1 MYLKLCLDFC
11 KNISFV
17 ELYGIRKE
25 KFEVIILLIILL
37 IFIIWKI
44 YEVVYYTGNDFLNI
58 KNQVQNYV
66 QDCNELNDHI
76 DELRSTYIGINQ
88 LDYGKSVY
96 YDNSNYNYKRPELKK
111 QKYAPNIYNCSRTVC
126 DNARK
131 QPFKY
136 ICKYFDIK
144 PNEENLSKFENTLNN
159 FEAAEQGKVLLNEKK
174 KGIVDGIK
182 TEVSFLIKTLGK
194 KKFEKKLG
202 FKEIDFNAM
211 YFPQYI
217 FKYVSS
223 GGNASLQCNIIM
235 DIDNLNKF
243 IKYLA
248 EIIKFKKSVA
258 GQRALMTSSLRLEIL
273 QRDRYTCKKCGASI
287 QKEPNLLLEVDHII
301 PLSKGGLTTKDNLS
315 TLCWRCNRSKGA
327 KIL

>member
-144 PNEENLSKFENTLNN
+144 PNEENLSKFENILNN

-301 PLSKGGLTTKDNLS
+301 PL
-315 TLCWRCNRSKGA
+315 
-327 KIL
+327 

>member
-144 PNEENLSKFENTLNN
+144 PNEENLSKFE
-159 FEAAEQGKVLLNEKK
+159 
-174 KGIVDGIK
+174 
-182 TEVSFLIKTLGK
+182 
-194 KKFEKKLG
+194 
-202 FKEIDFNAM
+202 
-211 YFPQYI
+211 
-217 FKYVSS
+217 
-223 GGNASLQCNIIM
+223 
-235 DIDNLNKF
+235 
-243 IKYLA
+243 
-248 EIIKFKKSVA
+248 
-258 GQRALMTSSLRLEIL
+258 R
-273 QRDRYTCKKCGASI
+273 
-287 QKEPNLLLEVDHII
+287 
-301 PLSKGGLTTKDNLS
+301 
-315 TLCWRCNRSKGA
+315 
-327 KIL
+327 

>member
-96 YDNSNYNYKRPELKK
+96 YDNSNY
-111 QKYAPNIYNCSRTVC
+111 
-126 DNARK
+126 
-131 QPFKY
+131 
-136 ICKYFDIK
+136 
-144 PNEENLSKFENTLNN
+144 
-159 FEAAEQGKVLLNEKK
+159 
-174 KGIVDGIK
+174 
-182 TEVSFLIKTLGK
+182 
-194 KKFEKKLG
+194 
-202 FKEIDFNAM
+202 
-211 YFPQYI
+211 
-217 FKYVSS
+217 
-223 GGNASLQCNIIM
+223 
-235 DIDNLNKF
+235 
-243 IKYLA
+243 
-248 EIIKFKKSVA
+248 
-258 GQRALMTSSLRLEIL
+258 
-273 QRDRYTCKKCGASI
+273 
-287 QKEPNLLLEVDHII
+287 
-301 PLSKGGLTTKDNLS
+301 
-315 TLCWRCNRSKGA
+315 
-327 KIL
+327 